1 MRIKQ
6 LMFEDFVNYKK
17 PSMFIGTI
25 SCGGKCWVEQGLPC
39 TTCQNNSLK
48 NATTEVVSNDTLIKW
63 YLNNRITKA
72 IVFGGL
78 EPFEQFDEMYDFI
91 DRLRHYYCCQD
102 TVVIYTGYNPDE
114 ISGQLIQ
121 LKRLGNIIVKFGR
134 YVPGQEKHWDEILG
148 VELASP
154 NQFAVELDK
163 FEI

>member
-6 LMFEDFVNYKK
+6 LLFEDFVNYKK
-17 PSMFIGTI
+17 PSMFI
-25 SCGGKCWVEQGLPC
+25 
-39 TTCQNNSLK
+39 
-48 NATTEVVSNDTLIKW
+48 VVSNDTLIKW

-78 EPFEQFDEMYDFI
+78 EPFEQFDELYDFI
-91 DRLRHYYCCQD
+91 DRLRHVYSCHD

-121 LKRLGNIIVKFGR
+121 LKRLGHIVVKFGR
-134 YVPGQEKHWDEILG
+134 YVPGQEKHWDETLG
-148 VELASP
+148 VELASA

>member
-1 MRIKQ
+1 MRVKQ

-25 SCGGKCWVEQGLPC
+25 GCGGKCWVEQGLPC

-78 EPFEQFDEMYDFI
+78 EPFEQFDEMYDFVS
-91 DRLRHYYCCQD
+91 RLRHYYHCLD

-114 ISGQLIQ
+114 VSGQLIQ
-121 LKRLGNIIVKFGR
+121 LKRLGNIVVKFGR
-134 YVPGQEKHWDEILG
+134 YVPGQEKHWDETLG